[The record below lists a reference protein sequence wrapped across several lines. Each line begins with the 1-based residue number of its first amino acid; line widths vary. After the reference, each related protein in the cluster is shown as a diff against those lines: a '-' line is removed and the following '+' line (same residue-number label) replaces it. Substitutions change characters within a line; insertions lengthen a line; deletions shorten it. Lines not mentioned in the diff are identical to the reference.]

1 MKKTGLIVLAFL
13 SLVSGYLLAWPV
25 PIEPQVWQ
33 APPNPGYTGI
43 FAPNERLRAIQQLP
57 LGDQYGPEEVIVN
70 QQGELY
76 AATHDGWI
84 VHMNADG
91 SQVQNWVQTDGRPLG
106 LVFDQ
111 LGNLIVADAFRG
123 LLQIT
128 PAGEVTEL
136 ATEADGIPIRYANNV
151 DVAADGKIY
160 FSDASTRFAA
170 QASGGT
176 YAASLLD
183 IMEHSGSGRLLVYD
197 PATQYTSTL
206 LDGLNFANGVAVSAD
221 QASVLINETGM
232 YRVLRYWLT
241 GPKAGQVEPVL
252 EALPGFPDNLTRG
265 QDGRYW
271 LALISPRNALL
282 DRLAERPWLRKVVQR
297 LPAAVRPKAVH
308 YGHVIAFDD
317 NGEVLLNLQDPAGTY
332 PLISAATET
341 DDALYFGSLIAPTV
355 GKLTKDTAGLAS
367 LKNESEC
374 TRNHRCPG
382 QD

>member
-1 MKKTGLIVLAFL
+1 MKKIVLIVLAL
-13 SLVSGYLLAWPV
+13 LGLVIVYLLTWPV
-25 PIEPQVWQ
+25 PIEPQAWQ
-33 APPNPGYTGI
+33 APPNAGYTGV
-43 FAPNERLRAIQQLP
+43 FAPNERLRAIEQLP
-57 LGDQYGPEEVIVN
+57 LGDQYGPEEVIVGE
-70 QQGELY
+70 QGELY

-84 VHMNADG
+84 VRMTADG
-91 SQVQNWVQTDGRPLG
+91 SQVRNWVQTDGRPLG
-106 LVFDQ
+106 LAFDPQ
-111 LGNLIVADAFRG
+111 GNLIVADAFRG

-128 PAGEVTEL
+128 PTGTVTEL

-151 DVAADGKIY
+151 DVAVDGKIY

-170 QASGGT
+170 RASGGT

-183 IMEHSGSGRLLVYD
+183 IMEHSGNGRLLVYD
-197 PATQYTSTL
+197 PATQRASTL
-206 LDGLNFANGVAVSAD
+206 LGGLNFANGVAVSAD
-221 QASVLINETGM
+221 QSAVLVNETGM

-241 GPKAGQVEPVL
+241 GPNSGQVEPVL

-271 LALISPRNALL
+271 LALIAPRNALL
-282 DRLAERPWLRKVVQR
+282 DRLADKPWMRKVIQR

-317 NGEVLLNLQDPAGTY
+317 SGQTLLNLQDPAGTY

-355 GKLTKDTAGLAS
+355 GKLSKAAAGLTT
-367 LKNESEC
+367 LKTESE
-374 TRNHRCPG
+374 
-382 QD
+382 

>member
-1 MKKTGLIVLAFL
+1 MRKTVLIVLAL
-13 SLVSGYLLAWPV
+13 LGLIIGYLLAWPV
-25 PIEPQVWQ
+25 PIEPQAWQ
-33 APPNPGYTGI
+33 PPPNPGYTGV
-43 FAPNERLRAIQQLP
+43 FAPNERLSDIQQLP
-57 LGDQYGPEEVIVN
+57 LGDQYGPEEVIVD

-84 VHMNADG
+84 VRMTEDG
-91 SQVQNWVQTDGRPLG
+91 SQIQNWVQTGGRPLG
-106 LVFDQ
+106 LVFDPQ
-111 LGNLIVADAFRG
+111 GNLIVADAFRG

-128 PAGEVTEL
+128 PAGDITEL
-136 ATEADGIPIRYANNV
+136 ATAADGTPIHYANNV

-160 FSDASTRFAA
+160 FSDASTRFDAR
-170 QASGGT
+170 ASGGT

-197 PATQYTSTL
+197 PATQRASTL
-206 LDGLNFANGVAVSAD
+206 LDGLNFANGVAISPD
-221 QASVLINETGM
+221 QTSVLVNETGM

-241 GPKAGQVEPVL
+241 GPQTGQVETVL
-252 EALPGFPDNLTRG
+252 AALPGFPDNLTRG

-282 DRLAERPWLRKVVQR
+282 DRLADKPWLRKVVQR

-317 NGEVLLNLQDPAGTY
+317 NGEVVLNLQDPAGTY

-355 GKLTKDTAGLAS
+355 GKLAKDVVGF
-367 LKNESEC
+367 
-374 TRNHRCPG
+374 
-382 QD
+382 